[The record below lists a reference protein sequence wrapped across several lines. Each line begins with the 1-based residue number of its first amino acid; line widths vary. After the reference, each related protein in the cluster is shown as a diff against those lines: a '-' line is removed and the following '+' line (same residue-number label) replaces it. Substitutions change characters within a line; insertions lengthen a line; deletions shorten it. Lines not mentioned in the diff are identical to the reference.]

1 MKIHAEYDRTSDAL
15 YRGGSA
21 DVWKGIYCG
30 RDVAVKI
37 IRAYSDSDLRK
48 IIGVGYVLC
57 TLSHIDALTGAC
69 VEVLQGGRDMENP
82 STSERAA
89 ADRSYSDRD

>member
-15 YRGGSA
+15 YGGGSA

-30 RDVAVKI
+30 RDVAIKV
-37 IRAYSDSDLRK
+37 IRIYSDSDPRK
-48 IIGVGYVLC
+48 IIGVGYLLC

-69 VEVLQGGRDMENP
+69 VEVLQGSRNMENP

-89 ADRSYSDRD
+89 ANRSDDDRD